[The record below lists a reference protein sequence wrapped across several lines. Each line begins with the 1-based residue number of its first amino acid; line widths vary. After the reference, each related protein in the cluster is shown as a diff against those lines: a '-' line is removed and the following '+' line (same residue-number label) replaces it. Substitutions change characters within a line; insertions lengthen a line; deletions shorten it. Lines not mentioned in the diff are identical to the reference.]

1 MNKATGIGFLA
12 ILMWSL
18 LATLTAFSGKVPS
31 LLLTSMTF
39 LIGTIPGVVIWI
51 KHPQTLKD
59 LKQPLIVWVVGIG
72 GLFGYHFLYF
82 TALRNAPPV
91 DAALINYLWPLLI
104 VLGSALMPGERLRWF
119 HVLGALLGFSGMV
132 LVIAG
137 KGGFV
142 IDEKNIFGYLVA
154 LGSAFAWAAYSLLS
168 RRLSKVPTTVV
179 AAFCLVTSILAFLCH
194 FIFSEPFILPETGTQ
209 WLSVLLLGL
218 FPVGLAFYCW
228 DFGVKRG
235 NIQLLGVASYSAP
248 LLSTLIMVATG
259 LAEPSWRL
267 LAACLL
273 ITGGA
278 VLASKNLIFKSKL
291 QSIPE

>member
-31 LLLTSMTF
+31 LLLTAMTF
-39 LIGTIPGVVIWI
+39 FIGTLPGVFIWI
-51 KHPQTLKD
+51 KHPETLKD
-59 LKQPLIVWVVGIG
+59 LKQPVAVWAVGVG

-82 TALRNAPPV
+82 TAMRNAPPV

-104 VLGSALMPGERLRWF
+104 VLGSALMPGEKLRWF
-119 HVLGALLGFSGMV
+119 HVLGAFLGFSGMV

-142 IDEKNIFGYLVA
+142 IDEKNSFGYLVA
-154 LGSAFAWAAYSLLS
+154 LGSAVAWASYSLLS
-168 RRLSKVPTTVV
+168 RRMAQVPTTIVT
-179 AAFCLVTSILAFLCH
+179 AFCLITSILAFICH
-194 FIFSEPFILPETGTQ
+194 FIFKEQFILPVSGGQ
-209 WLSVLLLGL
+209 WLAVLLLGL

-248 LLSTLIMVATG
+248 LISTLIMVATG
-259 LAEPSWRL
+259 LAEPTWRL

-278 VLASKNLIFKSKL
+278 VLASKNLIFKSQL
-291 QSIPE
+291 QTIPD

>member
-1 MNKATGIGFLA
+1 MNKATGVGFLA

-18 LATLTAFSGKVPS
+18 LATLTAFSGKVSS
-31 LLLTSMTF
+31 LLLTAMTF
-39 LIGTIPGVVIWI
+39 FIGTLPGVIIWI
-51 KHPQTLKD
+51 KHPETLKD
-59 LKQPLIVWVVGIG
+59 LKQPVVVWAIGVG

-104 VLGSALMPGERLRWF
+104 VLGSALMPGEKLRWY
-119 HVLGALLGFSGMV
+119 HVSGALLGFSGMV

-142 IDEKNIFGYLVA
+142 IDEKNSFGYLVA
-154 LGSAFAWAAYSLLS
+154 LGSAFAWASYSLLS
-168 RRLSKVPTTVV
+168 RRMAQVPTTIVT
-179 AAFCLVTSILAFLCH
+179 AFCLITSILALICH
-194 FIFSEPFILPETGTQ
+194 FIFKEQFILPATGGQ
-209 WLSVLLLGL
+209 WLAVLLLGL
-218 FPVGLAFYCW
+218 FPVGFAFYCW

-248 LLSTLIMVATG
+248 LLSTLIMMATG
-259 LAEPSWRL
+259 LTEPTWRL

-278 VLASKNLIFKSKL
+278 VLASKNLIFKSRF
-291 QSIPE
+291 QTIPD